1 VNSSGPK
8 PSAVGPLSHARP
20 PRRDDP
26 GEFID
31 YRAITE
37 TVSLA
42 FGAVWRNRK
51 QAVVV
56 LLSFVALTG
65 GAIAIM
71 PRSFHTESRILAQ
84 RNLVMPALGN
94 PRRAVPIDSDTPT
107 RAVSET
113 IFTRD
118 NLVALIKQL
127 DLMDRWDS
135 ERAPILKLR
144 DKIQDKLRKPQTE
157 QQRLDALIGTLEKT
171 LKVTTD
177 EGTVT
182 IAIDWPNAH
191 TAFEIVQ
198 TAQDN
203 FLQSRH
209 ETEVSTIDE
218 TIAIL
223 EGHANEVRKTIE
235 ETLDQIGKARV
246 ALNPAAAPG
255 VAAVRRKRSSGDGS
269 AVTELRAALDD
280 KRRQIAELETQRAQ
294 QLGQLRVQ
302 LAQEKAIY
310 ASAHPVVISTEQSIK
325 DLSVE
330 TPALVALRHEE
341 NELAE
346 KYIQFKEV
354 QVGNDR
360 PAFFAPLVT
369 APKQMTMRERELSEE
384 QEDERIGYP
393 KARLKIAGDN
403 YEDLLRRIEGA
414 RIELDTAQ
422 AAFKYRYRVIR
433 PAEVPEKPTSPKIP
447 ALLAAGVVLG
457 SIASL
462 ITSLAAERRGNKIQA
477 SWQVERALHVP
488 VLVEIGKS

>member
-1 VNSSGPK
+1 VNPTGPK
-8 PSAVGPLSHARP
+8 PSAVGPLSDARP

-31 YRAITE
+31 YRAIAE
-37 TVSLA
+37 SLSLG
-42 FGAVWRNRK
+42 FGALWRNRVR
-51 QAVVV
+51 ATVVF
-56 LLSFVALTG
+56 LLFVSVSAAL
-65 GAIAIM
+65 IAIL
-71 PRSFHTESRILAQ
+71 PRSYHTESRILAQ

-113 IFTRD
+113 ILTRD

-127 DLMDRWDS
+127 DLMDRWEG
-135 ERAPILKLR
+135 ERAPILKVRARIL
-144 DKIQDKLRKPQTE
+144 DKIRKPLTE
-157 QQRLDALIGTLEKT
+157 PQRLEALVGTLEKR

-182 IAIDWPNAH
+182 IAIDWPSAH
-191 TAFEIVQ
+191 TAFELVQ

-203 FLQSRH
+203 FLRARH

-218 TIAIL
+218 TISIL

-235 ETLDQIGKARV
+235 ETLDQIEKVRSSL
-246 ALNPAAAPG
+246 ALPAAHGQP
-255 VAAVRRKRSSGDGS
+255 RRKRSSPDN
-269 AVTELRAALDD
+269 AALAELRGALDE
-280 KRRQIAELETQRAQ
+280 KRRQISELETQRAQ
-294 QLGQLRVQ
+294 QLGQLNVQ
-302 LAQEKAIY
+302 LAQEKATY
-310 ASAHPVVISTEQSIK
+310 APAHPIVISTEQSIK

-330 TPALVALRHEE
+330 PAALATLRREE
-341 NELAE
+341 SELTE
-346 KYIQFKEV
+346 QYIQFKEV
-354 QVGNDR
+354 QVGNEK
-360 PAFFAPLVT
+360 PGFFAPLVA
-369 APKQMTMRERELSEE
+369 APTQMTAREREKAEE
-384 QEDERIGYP
+384 EEDERIGYP

-433 PAEVPEKPTSPKIP
+433 PADVPERPSSPKVP

-457 SIASL
+457 LLSAFFS
-462 ITSLAAERRGNKIQA
+462 SLAAERRGNKIQA